1 MTNSSWQI
9 LGQVFFFFKPHST
22 SNTKCVKF
30 FPHIN
35 QFSNFLDTSL
45 VSYKSIHF

>member
-9 LGQVFFFFKPHST
+9 LGHVFFFFKPHST
-22 SNTKCVKF
+22 SNPKCVEF

-35 QFSNFLDTSL
+35 QFSNSLGTSW